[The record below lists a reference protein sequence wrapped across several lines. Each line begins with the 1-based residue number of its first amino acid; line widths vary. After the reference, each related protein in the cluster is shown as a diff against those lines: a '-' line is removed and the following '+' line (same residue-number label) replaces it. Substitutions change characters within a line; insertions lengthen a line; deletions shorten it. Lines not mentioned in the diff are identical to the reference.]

1 MSDGQRAATPWWKN
15 KWVWVVAAVAV
26 IAFVIVLRF
35 AVPTAEAGPDAPA
48 GGAVDSA
55 AAAAY
60 DGADLVND
68 TRQAVLDAY
77 DVNDFSEIEAS
88 DYTTA
93 LMSYIASWDSF
104 SEGRVTIVLTEKVR
118 PADLEAF
125 AQAVLEH
132 AEAVADLDTVVAVDA
147 EGLAESA
154 ERVEGP

>member
-1 MSDGQRAATPWWKN
+1 MSNGQSAATPWWQN

-26 IAFVIVLRF
+26 IAFVVVLRF
-35 AVPTAEAGPDAPA
+35 AVPTAEAGPDAA
-48 GGAVDSA
+48 ADTAESA
-55 AAAAY
+55 AAPAD
-60 DGADLVND
+60 DGTALVGE
-68 TRQAVLDAY
+68 TKQAVLDAH
-77 DVNDFSEIEAS
+77 DVDGFSEIEAS

-125 AQAVLEH
+125 AQAVLGH